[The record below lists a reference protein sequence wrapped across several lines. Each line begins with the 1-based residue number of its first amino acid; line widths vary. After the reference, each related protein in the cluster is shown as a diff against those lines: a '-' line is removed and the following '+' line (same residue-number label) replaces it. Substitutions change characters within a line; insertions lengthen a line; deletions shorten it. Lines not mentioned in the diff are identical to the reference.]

1 VPTIRKED
9 GDLPVK
15 ITIVGGAGVRT
26 PLFMQAL
33 VRWAPDLGLNT
44 VTLMDRDE
52 EKLDLIGAL
61 CGEVVRLAGSPFA
74 LEHTTDL
81 RQALTGADF
90 VVTTIRV
97 GEEAGRVLDERIALK
112 HGVLGQETTGPGG
125 FAMALRSIP
134 AILECADLM
143 AEICPAAW
151 LINFTNPA
159 GLVTQA
165 ITAARP
171 AMRIAGIC
179 DAPPSML
186 RNTARALGQRTE
198 DLTFDLF
205 GLNHL
210 SWIAAARLD
219 GEDLL
224 PRLLADDALLASMP
238 ELPFEPA
245 LLRLL
250 GLIPNEYLYYF
261 YYRERAVANIGR
273 ASETRAEQIQRL
285 SAALLGDLREADP
298 RRNPS
303 RGLSLLHQYLHTRS
317 GSYMSAETGGTM
329 DTGVD
334 SIAHAEQ
341 SDGYA
346 GVALAVI
353 RAVTAGDRP
362 RIVLNTPNR
371 GVLAGLED
379 DDVIEA
385 FCTVDQTGVI
395 PLPVGTVPDHA
406 MALIRDVKRYER
418 LTVAAIAQRSRD
430 LAVMA
435 LMAHPLVGS
444 YSLATSLVT
453 DYLAAHRPYVG
464 EWR

>member
-1 VPTIRKED
+1 M
-9 GDLPVK
+9 K

-33 VRWAPDLGLNT
+33 VRQAPDLGLST
-44 VTLMDRDE
+44 VTLMDRHE

-61 CGEVVRLAGSPFA
+61 CGEVVRLADDPFA
-74 LEHTTDL
+74 LELTTDL
-81 RQALTGADF
+81 RTALTGADF

-97 GEEAGRVLDERIALK
+97 GDESGRVLDERIALK

-125 FAMALRSIP
+125 FAMALRSVP
-134 AILECADLM
+134 AILDCADRM

-165 ITAARP
+165 ITAVRP
-171 AMRIAGIC
+171 SMRVAGIC

-186 RNTARALGQRTE
+186 RNVARALGHRTE

-224 PRLLADDALLASMP
+224 PRLLADDDALASMP

-250 GLIPNEYLYYF
+250 GLIPNEYLYYY
-261 YYRERAVANIGR
+261 YYRECAVANISR
-273 ASETRAEQIQRL
+273 AGDTRAEQIQRL
-285 SAALLGDLREADP
+285 SATLLDDLREADA
-298 RRNPS
+298 RRNPE
-303 RGLSLLHQYLHTRS
+303 RGLAILQDYLRTRA

-329 DTGVD
+329 DTGVG
-334 SIAHAEQ
+334 SAVHNEQ
-341 SDGYA
+341 SEGYA
-346 GVALAVI
+346 GIALAVM
-353 RAVTAGDRP
+353 RAVTAGSTSRL
-362 RIVLNTPNR
+362 VLNTPNR
-371 GVLAGLED
+371 GTLPGMGD
-379 DDVIEA
+379 NDVIEA
-385 FCTVDQTGVI
+385 FCTVDGSGIV
-395 PLPVGTVPDHA
+395 PLPIGSVPEHA
-406 MALIRDVKRYER
+406 LALIQDVKRYER
-418 LTVAAIAQRSRD
+418 LTVDAIAQRSRD

-444 YSLATSLVT
+444 YSLATALVN
-453 DYLAAHRPYVG
+453 DYLAAHRSYVG
-464 EWR
+464 EWQ